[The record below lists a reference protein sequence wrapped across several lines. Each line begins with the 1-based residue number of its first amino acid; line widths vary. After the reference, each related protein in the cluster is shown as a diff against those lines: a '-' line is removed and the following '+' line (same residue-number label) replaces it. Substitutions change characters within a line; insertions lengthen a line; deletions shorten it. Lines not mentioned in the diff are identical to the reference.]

1 MNMTP
6 KTPRVLN
13 RKSKMV
19 SFRVSSEDYERLRIF
34 CVSKGQ
40 RSVSDLA
47 RLALSTVLDSG
58 GAPNVESRLSDVEGR
73 IHFLTRE
80 VLRLSGAPDHP
91 PLALAREMS
100 L

>member
-1 MNMTP
+1 MNL

-19 SFRVSSEDYERLRIF
+19 SFRVSSEEHERLRAF

-47 RLALSTVLDSG
+47 RLAVETILDNG
-58 GAPNVESRLSDVEGR
+58 EAPNLEARLCEVESR
-73 IHFLTRE
+73 IHLLTRE
-80 VLRLSGAPDHP
+80 VVRITAPSVIEP
-91 PLALAREMS
+91 VLIEQANY
-100 L
+100 